1 MSIFSI
7 ANSLIK
13 KYSELESV
21 KKDDSLQI
29 QMEPNQSETILLID
43 SLIDKYPN
51 EEKLIKIKEDFV
63 DINNNLQDLQN
74 LIMKSFT

>member
-1 MSIFSI
+1 
-7 ANSLIK
+7 
-13 KYSELESV
+13 
-21 KKDDSLQI
+21 
-29 QMEPNQSETILLID
+29 MEPNQSETILLID

>member
-74 LIMKSFT
+74 LIMKSFS